1 MELFL
6 QTLLSRAVAVA
17 QKRKAKTLTGAHLC
31 VSVELCRALLRAER
45 CFAGPPR
52 RKACLVGDDTF
63 DFLKSVV
70 AAAPDLAPASDEA
83 SGEGVEGEGDAPPKR
98 KPKPRAPKAQATP
111 GDAQD
116 AAAPPAKRVRKAAAP
131 KAPRAPKPSKP
142 TMDSDWES
150 DQEGPAAP
158 EPPGGAT
165 SAPQQ
170 AVAETPAEVSLSF
183 AAVEGAAALEEE
195 DYDA

>member
-1 MELFL
+1 
-6 QTLLSRAVAVA
+6 
-17 QKRKAKTLTGAHLC
+17 
-31 VSVELCRALLRAER
+31 
-45 CFAGPPR
+45 
-52 RKACLVGDDTF
+52 
-63 DFLKSVV
+63 
-70 AAAPDLAPASDEA
+70 
-83 SGEGVEGEGDAPPKR
+83 
-98 KPKPRAPKAQATP
+98 
-111 GDAQD
+111 
-116 AAAPPAKRVRKAAAP
+116 
-131 KAPRAPKPSKP
+131 
-142 TMDSDWES
+142 MDSDWES